1 MFWILDESRTQGLD
15 EGMEESYLLNKY
27 GTMIL
32 KISVK
37 PPYVRFRGTSLF
49 FIVCF
54 YKNHHISSTG
64 KLALRARL
72 SGNKWTCKSYKCN
85 MNFTAHTQRSISS
98 QKAVL
103 RIRTTQNMKI
113 SVTSFIKIP
122 IKVTNSKLKIAVLSH
137 TPICKRARAVFLV
150 VANVFTFSKFRKQNT
165 VICFPHH

>member
-72 SGNKWTCKSYKCN
+72 SGNK
-85 MNFTAHTQRSISS
+85 
-98 QKAVL
+98 
-103 RIRTTQNMKI
+103 
-113 SVTSFIKIP
+113 
-122 IKVTNSKLKIAVLSH
+122 
-137 TPICKRARAVFLV
+137 
-150 VANVFTFSKFRKQNT
+150 
-165 VICFPHH
+165 